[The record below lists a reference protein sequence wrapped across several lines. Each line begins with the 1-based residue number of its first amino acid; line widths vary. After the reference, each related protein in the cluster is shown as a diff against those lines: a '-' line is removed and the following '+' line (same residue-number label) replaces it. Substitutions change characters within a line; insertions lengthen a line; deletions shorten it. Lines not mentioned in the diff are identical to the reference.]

1 MTTVAGRLTLSASP
15 ARAISGAVRDRA
27 RCPNDCERSSD
38 YFAIAIRRGL
48 RLMQTIILSCL
59 FGAVCTMVLWVVGS
73 AAAKRDLMIRRGGR
87 LLPPE
92 EF

>member
-1 MTTVAGRLTLSASP
+1 
-15 ARAISGAVRDRA
+15 
-27 RCPNDCERSSD
+27 
-38 YFAIAIRRGL
+38 
-48 RLMQTIILSCL
+48 MQTIILSCV

>member
-1 MTTVAGRLTLSASP
+1 M
-15 ARAISGAVRDRA
+15 
-27 RCPNDCERSSD
+27 
-38 YFAIAIRRGL
+38 GL
-48 RLMQTIILSCL
+48 MLMQTIILSCV